1 MAVTPLIYVT
11 DIPSD
16 LSCKVSG
23 ITLNLMISGASA
35 AAYRVAP
42 CLKDNPTEEQ
52 VTEAKLV
59 VLSAVAR
66 WLSDGSGMA
75 GTSLTAGPFTQ
86 STTPP
91 PVRASGY
98 RLWPS
103 EIADLQA
110 ICRSGS
116 GLTSIELG
124 SSQGA
129 RRQFCDDFDAGP
141 PS

>member
-1 MAVTPLIYVT
+1 MAIEPLISFG
-11 DIPSD
+11 DIPAD
-16 LSCKVSG
+16 LSCKVTRG
-23 ITLNLMISGASA
+23 TLDLMINGASA
-35 AAYRVAP
+35 AAYRAAP

-52 VTEAKLV
+52 LAEAKLV
-59 VLSAVAR
+59 ILSAVAR

-86 STTPP
+86 ATTAPP
-91 PVRASGY
+91 LRASGY

-103 EIADLQA
+103 EISDLQS
-110 ICRSGS
+110 ICRDGG
-116 GLTSIELG
+116 GLASISLG

-129 RRQFCDDFDAGP
+129 RGACEDDFDAGP